1 MDTKENL
8 TYYAN
13 GFSLTT
19 SYESGEMIVA
29 FTQNQPVFD
38 ASKTEFVQTDPREVA
53 TIIVPFGLGVKL
65 GEILKQATEETK

>member
-1 MDTKENL
+1 MENL

-13 GFSLTT
+13 GVSVTANA
-19 SYESGEMIVA
+19 ESGEMLIS

-38 ASKTEFVQTDPREVA
+38 VSKAEFVQAEPREVT
-53 TIIVPFGLGVKL
+53 TIIVPYELGVKL